1 MAARILVIDD
11 EAIIAAELEERLT
24 RMGYEVVALG
34 LTGQEAVNLAD
45 SHRPDLVLMDIMM
58 PGKQDG
64 VDAAQRIRREMGIP
78 TVFLTAYGDRG
89 LIDRAKMAMPLG
101 YILKPFQENQL
112 YSTLEIALFNKTIE
126 SRIRQSEARYRAVVE
141 DQSDL
146 VCRFRPDR
154 TLSFTNEAFRRFFSE
169 TPLGESAVSFT
180 DLFKEADAR
189 TLVKAIES
197 LSPDA
202 PIHEI
207 QTCVPW
213 QLSGHYLHLHWILA
227 AIADVN
233 GRILE
238 YQAVGRDI
246 SSRVAAE
253 ENVRRLNRELEQ
265 RVRDRTRN
273 LEIKTQRL
281 EETNVALEVLL
292 KQREIDRQHMEDNII
307 KNVKELIEPALHQI
321 KYAASESTRT
331 AYLDILET
339 NLNHIISPFSRKLS
353 DYFAGLTGQEI
364 QVANLVKQGKTAKES
379 AEIMGLS
386 TRTIDAYRANI
397 RKKLGLTQR
406 RINLQ
411 TYLKSLG

>member
-1 MAARILVIDD
+1 MTSRILVIDD

-24 RMGYEVVALG
+24 RIGYQVVALG
-34 LTGQEAVNLAD
+34 STGQEAVDLAH

-58 PGKQDG
+58 PGEWNG
-64 VDAAQRIRREMGIP
+64 VDAALLIRREIGIP

-101 YILKPFQENQL
+101 YILKPFRESQL
-112 YSTLEIALFNKTIE
+112 YSTIEIALFNQTIE
-126 SRIRQSEARYRAVVE
+126 GRIQKSEARYRAVVE

-154 TLSFTNEAFRRFFSE
+154 MLSFTNQAFRRFFSE
-169 TPLGESAVSFT
+169 CLLDESAAAFT
-180 DLFKEADAR
+180 DLFTEADAR
-189 TLVKAIES
+189 TIGKAIDS
-197 LSPDA
+197 LTPDA
-202 PIHEI
+202 PIQEV
-207 QTCVPW
+207 QACVPW
-213 QLSGHYLHLHWILA
+213 QLGGHCLHIHWVLA
-227 AIADVN
+227 AIADAQ
-233 GRILE
+233 GRIPE

-246 SSRVAAE
+246 SNRVAAE

-273 LEIKTQRL
+273 LETKTQRL

-292 KQREIDRQHMEDNII
+292 KQRESDRQRLEDTIM

-321 KYAASESTRT
+321 KHTASESTRA

-353 DYFAGLTGQEI
+353 AHYAGLTSQEI

-386 TRTIDAYRANI
+386 IRTIDAYRANI